1 MLLQIIISLGVDD
14 KKAYDNLM
22 QSFGGTDGS
31 IPNNHHISYETFNTI
46 QVGFTSLLLKPFKF
60 LDVLDCRAVS
70 RENCSSLLLFCSNHF
85 AVASKKRGLRKN

>member
-14 KKAYDNLM
+14 EKTYDNLM

-60 LDVLDCRAVS
+60 LDMLDCRAVFK
-70 RENCSSLLLFCSNHF
+70 REL
-85 AVASKKRGLRKN
+85 